1 MREGASGRGARVVVH
16 VDPLTSTTPYLNST
30 SLAPLLRLYRLP
42 FHYRRPQPLLGFTPR
57 HDHHPQ
63 AGEAR
68 GKVRGTVKLYP
79 NTREKVEHSTH
90 HGLQGPESGVQLRS
104 TITGHTAPASAHM
117 DTLIDPEINP
127 TNTDDG
133 AQRYASH
140 LRPPCPTRCPP
151 HIPSSCCL
159 NTHHVHVHVHVG
171 LPLKPTTFAAAP
183 EQRLRTVALRVCRVS
198 KHVWIALP

>member
-1 MREGASGRGARVVVH
+1 MREGASGRGARVVGTPTRR
-16 VDPLTSTTPYLNST
+16 PLNVYGFNSKV
-30 SLAPLLRLYRLP
+30 SPLLP

-79 NTREKVEHSTH
+79 VKPYGFTALPDAEKKGTL
-90 HGLQGPESGVQLRS
+90 HGLQGPEWRAATVLSLD
-104 TITGHTAPASAHM
+104 TAPASAHM

-151 HIPSSCCL
+151 HP
-159 NTHHVHVHVHVG
+159 HVAS
-171 LPLKPTTFAAAP
+171 T
-183 EQRLRTVALRVCRVS
+183 RTMS
-198 KHVWIALP
+198 T

>member
-79 NTREKVEHSTH
+79 VKPYGFTALPDAEKKGTL
-90 HGLQGPESGVQLRS
+90 HGLQGPEWRAATVLSLD
-104 TITGHTAPASAHM
+104 TAPASAHM
-117 DTLIDPEINP
+117 DTLVDPEINP

-151 HIPSSCCL
+151 HP
-159 NTHHVHVHVHVG
+159 HVAS
-171 LPLKPTTFAAAP
+171 T
-183 EQRLRTVALRVCRVS
+183 RTMS
-198 KHVWIALP
+198 MSMSMSMSM